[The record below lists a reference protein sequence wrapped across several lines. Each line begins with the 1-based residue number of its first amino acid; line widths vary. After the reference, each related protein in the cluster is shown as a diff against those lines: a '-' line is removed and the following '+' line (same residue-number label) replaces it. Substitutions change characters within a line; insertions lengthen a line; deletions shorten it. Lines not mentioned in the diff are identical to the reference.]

1 MCGIAGILSYSKSKD
16 QSFKDMSSML
26 YKIKHRGPDDRG
38 IWFESGLCL
47 GHQRLSIVDLS
58 PAGHQPME
66 SATSRY
72 VIAYNGEIYN
82 YQELKKTLENQAGSP
97 KNGWRGHSD
106 TEILLAGFE
115 HWGIEETLKKSIGM
129 FALALWDKKE
139 KSLFLTRDR
148 IGEKPLY
155 YGWQKNSFLFA
166 SELKALL
173 AHPDFE
179 RIIDNDAIIDYLR
192 WNYIKAP
199 LSIYKNIFKL
209 MPGTYLEI
217 KQSNIIN
224 QTIPTLKA
232 YWSLNDAAIAGAESP
247 FTGSYEEAVTNL
259 EQLIKESVRMQSM
272 ADVPVG
278 AFLSGGVDSSLV
290 VTMMQQQTCLKVNT
304 FSIGM
309 PDKKFD
315 ESKHAAH
322 VASYLGTN
330 HTEYRLSPK
339 DALEIIPSLSEVWDE
354 PFADSSQIPTF
365 LVSKLAK
372 EKVTVALSGDG
383 GDEFFLGYP
392 QYSLIRK
399 LWETRFLRHL
409 PFTYVTSIL
418 PKYKKSEKLKK
429 QIKSVVGAWE
439 TKDPIKLATY
449 WMDRYRFNNLPIN
462 FTQENNEY
470 NSIIS
475 SNIELTTALLD
486 AKYYLPDDLMVKVDR
501 ASMTHSLETRA
512 PLLDHRIAEFALSLP
527 IEFKVH
533 QKTSKRILRDILY
546 RHVPQKIVDRPK
558 MGFSIP
564 LTEWLR
570 KDLREWANDSLN
582 QLNNKQELF
591 NINEVQAIWNS
602 HLNGADET
610 DKLWGLIML
619 SSYLKNHE

>member
-1 MCGIAGILSYSKSKD
+1 MCGIAGILSYARSKD
-16 QSFKDMSSML
+16 QSLNDMSSML
-26 YKIKHRGPDDRG
+26 DKIKHRGPDDRG

-66 SATSRY
+66 SASSRY

-82 YQELKKTLENQAGSP
+82 YQELKKTLENQDASP

-106 TEILLAGFE
+106 TEIMLAGFE
-115 HWGIEETLKKSIGM
+115 HWGVEETLKKAIGM
-129 FALALWDKKE
+129 FAFALWDKKE
-139 KSLFLTRDR
+139 NSLFLARDR

-155 YGWQKNSFLFA
+155 YGWQKNTFLFA

-179 RIIDNDAIIDYLR
+179 KSIDHNAIIDYLK

-199 LSIYKNIFKL
+199 LSIYKNIYKL

-217 KQSNIIN
+217 KQSNITSQSIS
-224 QTIPTLKA
+224 TLKS
-232 YWSLNDAAIAGAESP
+232 YWSVNDAAIAGEESP
-247 FTGSYEEAVTNL
+247 FTGSYEEASAYL

-290 VTMMQQQTCLKVNT
+290 VAMMQQQTSLKVNT

-309 PDKKFD
+309 PDKQFD
-315 ESKHAAH
+315 ESKHAAR
-322 VASYLGTN
+322 VADYLGTN
-330 HTEYRLSPK
+330 HTEYIISPK
-339 DALEIIPSLSEVWDE
+339 DALDIIPKLSEIWDE
-354 PFADSSQIPTF
+354 PFADSSQIPTY

-392 QYSLIRK
+392 QYSLTRK
-399 LWETRFLRHL
+399 LWETRFFRHL
-409 PFTYVTSIL
+409 PFTHIASLL
-418 PKYKKSEKLKK
+418 PKYKKSEKIRK
-429 QIKSVVGAWE
+429 QIKSVVAAWE
-439 TKDPIKLATY
+439 TKDSVKLAKY
-449 WMDRYRFNNLPIN
+449 WMDRYRFNNLPIS
-462 FTQENNEY
+462 FKQESKEY
-470 NSIIS
+470 SGLVL
-475 SNIELTTALLD
+475 SNVEMTAALLD
-486 AKYYLPDDLMVKVDR
+486 ARYYLPDDIMVKVDR
-501 ASMTHSLETRA
+501 ASMIHSLETRA

-533 QKTSKRILRDILY
+533 QKISKRILRDILY
-546 RHVPQKIVDRPK
+546 RHIPQEVVDRPK

-570 KDLREWANDSLN
+570 KDLREWASDSLN

-591 NINEVQAIWNS
+591 NINEVQSLWNS
-602 HLNGADET
+602 HLNGVDET

-619 SSYLKNHE
+619 SNYLKNHE